1 MIKPQ
6 TYSHEDFVQNPGKYA
21 LFRTA
26 RIAEAISSSPELA
39 VGQIVR
45 IKYFT
50 SRLNKVRGDVEM
62 PIYQVWPD
70 NNEDL
75 KVSPVML
82 YACALEGFTL

>member
-1 MIKPQ
+1 MINSQ
-6 TYSHEDFVQNPGKYA
+6 AYDHRDFLDNPGKYV

-39 VGQIVR
+39 VGQIVK
-45 IKYFT
+45 IQYFT
-50 SRLNKVRGDVEM
+50 TRLNKVQGDVDM

-70 NNEDL
+70 ANEGL
-75 KVSPVML
+75 KAAPFML